1 MRRAMV
7 SLLALAAPA
16 AAALPSAAAEARPA
30 RPDPVAPELRSTPVL
45 VRDAAHHVTLHL
57 RFDRALPRRFDGEP
71 LATAAIDGRI
81 ASLAPV
87 AGHAGCYTAGAWIA
101 ATAAGRL
108 VAVSVST
115 EGAAPATV
123 SALVAIRGPRAA
135 RARARGAPLG
145 C

>member
-1 MRRAMV
+1 MRRPLV
-7 SLLALAAPA
+7 SLAALAALI
-16 AAALPSAAAEARPA
+16 AAALPAAATAHPPA
-30 RPDPVAPELRSTPVL
+30 PDPVAPALRGTPAL
-45 VRDAAHHVTLHL
+45 VRDGAHRVTLHV

-87 AGHAGCYTAGAWIA
+87 AGRPGCYTAGAWIGA
-101 ATAAGRL
+101 AERGRL
-108 VAVSVST
+108 VTVSVSI

-123 SALVAIRGPRAA
+123 SAVVAIRAARPRGPRL
-135 RARARGAPLG
+135 R